1 MNRERKF
8 LTAAL
13 AIFSTMLLFTYA
25 LAGESASYRSYPQV
39 MDNGGGKSIS
49 AGYQARASIGQPV
62 VGPSESATGTF
73 YAGFLYTAYA
83 HPAPSTNKNIAI
95 SRLEQLKPFMSE
107 PDQRKVEEAIEDIE
121 ESLDPNLWL
130 GAWRLSHLKREK
142 EYMDGLIETDG
153 GVKGS
158 VIVEIEQDD
167 DLYLGE
173 KRHGDQVFK
182 REKEAAKKVKVLTHK
197 KVHTEMLAEL
207 VATAVNI
214 MAADSTLA
222 QVKIME
228 AELSGGDPAELQ
240 KARDAMFKAE
250 REKQKKNPEYGEVV
264 DFYGKAWHHAV
275 RAEEKGGGGLGPGNV
290 QVATL
295 EATGPVYAMGKP
307 YPNPSRAGSVLRF
320 GVAEDCDVS
329 LRVYDATG
337 RLVRTLVDESRAAGY
352 YACEWDTKDERGQ
365 AVASGTYIYRLIAG
379 PFASARMVV
388 VVR

>member
-1 MNRERKF
+1 MHRQRKVF
-8 LTAAL
+8 TAAL

-25 LAGESASYRSYPQV
+25 LAGESASYRSYPEV
-39 MDNGGGKSIS
+39 MDNGGGKSVS
-49 AGYQARASIGQPV
+49 SSYEARASIGQPAI
-62 VGPSESATGTF
+62 GPSESATGTF

-83 HPAPSTNKNIAI
+83 APAPTTNKNIAI

-107 PDQRKVEEAIEDIE
+107 TDQRKVEEAIEDIE
-121 ESLDPNLWL
+121 ASLDPGFWL
-130 GAWRLSHLKREK
+130 GPWRLSQMKREK
-142 EYMDGLIETDG
+142 EYMDGLIQDDL
-153 GVKGS
+153 GVRGS
-158 VIVEIEQDD
+158 VIVEVKLEGEF
-167 DLYLGE
+167 YLGE
-173 KRHGDQVFK
+173 KRYGDQVFK

-197 KVHTEMLAEL
+197 KVHSEMLADL
-207 VATAVNI
+207 IAAAVNI

-228 AELSGGDPAELQ
+228 AELSGGDPAELE
-240 KARDAMFKAE
+240 KARDAMMKAE

-275 RAEEKGGGGLGPGNV
+275 KAEEQGGGGSGSGNV
-290 QVATL
+290 QLGRL
-295 EATGPVYAMGKP
+295 EDTGPVYAMGKP
-307 YPNPSRAGSVLRF
+307 YPNPSRTGSVVRF

-337 RLVRTLVDESRAAGY
+337 RLVRTLVNESRSAGY
-352 YACEWDTKDERGQ
+352 YSTEWDTRDDRGEL
-365 AVASGTYIYRLIAG
+365 VASGTYIYRLIAG